1 VTCVTE
7 RRWRLPEMLVG
18 LIIVNNFLN
27 RIERIFFDSRPCLVG
42 YTATGPELHDFNT
55 ISYDDGNINCLS
67 LRPPPNFLSSPFDR
81 QPLVPGE
88 SWHGTVSMGKNDF

>member
-1 VTCVTE
+1 MTCVTE

-42 YTATGPELHDFNT
+42 YTATAPNAKLVVLENVGHNSMWEYPALALQTFLDFHE
-55 ISYDDGNINCLS
+55 S
-67 LRPPPNFLSSPFDR
+67 LET
-81 QPLVPGE
+81 G
-88 SWHGTVSMGKNDF
+88 